1 MNRLQNVTLICVN
14 TEKNKK
20 DVIRMTVLDLVKQ
33 LDTLNKEHRMEI
45 DNLPKSY
52 VRGSEVFKEAL
63 KQVKKSHETR
73 KEAIK
78 EQINQELVKIEAKA
92 ETEQKFNEALST
104 PTLEDITEGYK
115 VIDVI
120 TKTANVLSPATLETL
135 LLKVK
140 DSDQLAVINDVINAT
155 NHIDLKLVMKN
166 HIATLDSFD
175 AERRNTKQL
184 VNDFKNALLVSG
196 DSMTFTVLSLATQL
210 SEI

>member
-1 MNRLQNVTLICVN
+1 
-14 TEKNKK
+14 
-20 DVIRMTVLDLVKQ
+20 MTILDLVKQ
-33 LDTLNKEHRMEI
+33 LDTLNKERRMEI

-52 VRGSEVFKEAL
+52 VRGSEVFEEAL
-63 KQVKKSHETR
+63 KQVKKNHEAR

-78 EQINQELVKIEAKA
+78 SQIEAQLEVIEA
-92 ETEQKFNEALST
+92 EADYEMAVNKNMDK
-104 PTLEDITEGYK
+104 PTLEDVAEGYK

-140 DSDQLAVINDVINAT
+140 DLDQLAVINDVIAAT
-155 NHIDLKLVMKN
+155 DHIDLKLVMKN

-184 VNDFKNALLVSG
+184 VEDFRQAMAVSG
-196 DSMTFTVLSLATQL
+196 DSMTFTVMSLATQL
-210 SEI
+210 SEV

>member
-1 MNRLQNVTLICVN
+1 
-14 TEKNKK
+14 
-20 DVIRMTVLDLVKQ
+20 MTVLELVKQ

-52 VRGSEVFKEAL
+52 VRGSVVFKEAL
-63 KQVKKSHETR
+63 KQVKKNHEIR

-104 PTLEDITEGYK
+104 PTLEDIAEGYK

-120 TKTANVLSPATLETL
+120 TKTAHVLSPATLETL

-140 DSDQLAVINDVINAT
+140 DSDQLAVINDVVASTGEIG
-155 NHIDLKLVMKN
+155 LKNVVKSR
-166 HIATLDSFD
+166 IQDLDSINMQQQD
-175 AERRNTKQL
+175 QLQL
-184 VNDFKNALLVSG
+184 VKDFDEALAQSNDEL
-196 DSMTFTVLSLATQL
+196 TFTVMSLASALDSQ
-210 SEI
+210 E